1 MAIGVLCS
9 RPAGQMPICKRCKR
23 LKPVAEF
30 NQKADGSHTVRCTY
44 CSNQMSKYQSKYLRT
59 AKGKAKMKRSNAS
72 EAYVRSK
79 AKHKASE
86 KCTKTTAAYRASDHY
101 KKLRAA
107 EYKRTHSDP
116 GRHLEHAV
124 GVVMGHMLDGK
135 RDTSRKVLDASGFS
149 NGEELWAH
157 LESTFD
163 EGMTFENHGRYVKGG
178 PPVWHIGHRIARWH
192 FDPTTHP
199 EDMKR
204 CWSPANLFAQW
215 GIDNLKAKVR
225 FPKEEELLHLKE
237 CWPTAWGS
245 ELPSAEERT
254 AMEEKVF
261 ASCGKYHALRV

>member
-1 MAIGVLCS
+1 MVICVLCG

-23 LKPVAEF
+23 LKPVVEF
-30 NQKADGSHTVRCTY
+30 NQKADGSHTVKCTY
-44 CSNQMSKYQSKYLRT
+44 CSNQMSKYQSKYLGT
-59 AKGKAKMKRSNAS
+59 AKGKAKSKRSNTS
-72 EAYVRSK
+72 ESHARSK
-79 AKHKASE
+79 AKHRAS
-86 KCTKTTAAYRASDHY
+86 KKYAKTTAEYRASDHY

-107 EYKRTHSDP
+107 EYNRTHSDP

-135 RDTSRKVLDASGFS
+135 RDASVKVLDASGFK
-149 NGEELWAH
+149 NREELRAH

-192 FDPTTHP
+192 FDPKSYP
-199 EDMKR
+199 EDMTR
-204 CWSPANLFAQW
+204 CWSRANIFAQW

-237 CWPTAWGS
+237 CWPTVWGG
-245 ELPSAEERT
+245 ELPSAKERT

-261 ASCGKYHALRV
+261 ASCGKRVR

>member
-1 MAIGVLCS
+1 MS
-9 RPAGQMPICKRCKR
+9 ICKRCKQ
-23 LKPVAEF
+23 LKPVVEF
-30 NQKADGSHTVRCTY
+30 NQKVDGSHTVNCTT
-44 CSNQMSKYQSKYLRT
+44 CCKQMLGYQAKYLGT
-59 AKGKAKMKRSNAS
+59 AKGKAKTKRSNAS
-72 EAYVRSK
+72 EAQALSK
-79 AKHKASE
+79 AKYRASE
-86 KCTKTTAAYRASDHY
+86 KYVETTATYRASDHR

-124 GVVMGHMLDGK
+124 GVVMGHMLDDK
-135 RDTSRKVLDASGFS
+135 RDASVKVLDASGFK
-149 NGEELWAH
+149 NREELRAH
-157 LESTFD
+157 LESTFE

-192 FDPTTHP
+192 FDPKTYP

-204 CWSPANLFAQW
+204 CWSRANLFSQW

-225 FPKEEELLHLKE
+225 FPKEEELLCLKE

-261 ASCGKYHALRV
+261 ASCGKYVR